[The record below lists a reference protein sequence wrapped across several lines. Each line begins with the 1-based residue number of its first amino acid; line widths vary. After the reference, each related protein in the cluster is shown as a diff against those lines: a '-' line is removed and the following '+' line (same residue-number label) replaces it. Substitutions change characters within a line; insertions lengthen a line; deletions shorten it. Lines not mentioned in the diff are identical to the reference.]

1 MDINPKFVQQ
11 YQLKHLLNNI
21 YSLKI
26 LLLILCF
33 TDGLSLFAQKNTIL
47 RGIVRDEM
55 GEVIPFVPITISSK
69 TSGTYTDTLGK
80 FSFKANIQAN
90 DSLIIAYLGYH
101 TQSIALEKNN
111 NNQFF
116 DIHLRTSVDMLSEVV
131 IKADPNPGKTL
142 MKKVLANSA
151 RNNVNSIKRF
161 DAKRWVRNEVST
173 VDTDVQ
179 NKKDGLDLL
188 FSSRSKAYLKT
199 KDPLDTS
206 AENITPLFF
215 SEKISDYSQTSNP
228 FGESET
234 IIAVK
239 KTNLETDK
247 LVEHICRLDVPI
259 NLYDSKI
266 LIYNKAFESPLGS
279 TALLFYDYFIEDS
292 IAIGNNHF
300 NIVLQLIPK
309 TWSGS
314 VFTGTIVVNDS
325 AYALVHADLRLSK
338 EANINY
344 IEKMNIVEHY
354 TPVIDQ
360 SNQQAFWILEESQ
373 ISMQYEAGLDLIG
386 IPIPVSVS
394 DKKLIAKI
402 QTKYDQIKINDPK
415 ADPNVKKGTAVVMR
429 VYDTNHD
436 DEFWNQMRPDTL
448 TSHQKS
454 IYAMAHNIQ
463 SDPLQMMKDKVFKT
477 IVTGWYFWK
486 DVAWI
491 GPYGSLISRNEIE
504 GTRFRVRIRTDE
516 ALIKK
521 TGFYGH
527 IAYGTLDE
535 KWKGSLGVKQLWS
548 TQPYSKTE
556 LFYSNDF
563 LIASEWYDALDADN
577 IVNSIFRKNVPFYRS
592 LNEQISLSHDH
603 QIASNWFGRISLIN
617 RNLIPTF
624 DFPYQ
629 NPKYISLEKTPEVNP
644 YTNTVHSTELSIS
657 LRYSWRE
664 RSRIFDYQRRSLGSK
679 YPTVQF
685 TYSKSIATQSTDFN
699 IQKINLGVL
708 STTRITAKINL
719 IWNAEA
725 GKIFGKSAALLLYI
739 PRGNDSYFT
748 SRYVFNTMNRYEFVA
763 DKYLVWQSR
772 LSLGG
777 AWFDR
782 IPLFK
787 KLGWRERFTFNAF
800 WGDMSTQNQL
810 LNNQSK
816 FKIANGKPYLEVG
829 AGIENIFHLFSIE
842 YFQRVNYDV
851 PFRTSGIFGGVKAF
865 F

>member
-11 YQLKHLLNNI
+11 YQLKHLL
-21 YSLKI
+21 I

-402 QTKYDQIKINDPK
+402 Q
-415 ADPNVKKGTAVVMR
+415 
-429 VYDTNHD
+429 
-436 DEFWNQMRPDTL
+436 
-448 TSHQKS
+448 
-454 IYAMAHNIQ
+454 
-463 SDPLQMMKDKVFKT
+463 
-477 IVTGWYFWK
+477 
-486 DVAWI
+486 
-491 GPYGSLISRNEIE
+491 
-504 GTRFRVRIRTDE
+504 
-516 ALIKK
+516 
-521 TGFYGH
+521 
-527 IAYGTLDE
+527 
-535 KWKGSLGVKQLWS
+535 
-548 TQPYSKTE
+548 
-556 LFYSNDF
+556 SN
-563 LIASEWYDALDADN
+563 
-577 IVNSIFRKNVPFYRS
+577 
-592 LNEQISLSHDH
+592 
-603 QIASNWFGRISLIN
+603 
-617 RNLIPTF
+617 
-624 DFPYQ
+624 
-629 NPKYISLEKTPEVNP
+629 
-644 YTNTVHSTELSIS
+644 
-657 LRYSWRE
+657 
-664 RSRIFDYQRRSLGSK
+664 
-679 YPTVQF
+679 
-685 TYSKSIATQSTDFN
+685 
-699 IQKINLGVL
+699 
-708 STTRITAKINL
+708 
-719 IWNAEA
+719 
-725 GKIFGKSAALLLYI
+725 
-739 PRGNDSYFT
+739 
-748 SRYVFNTMNRYEFVA
+748 
-763 DKYLVWQSR
+763 
-772 LSLGG
+772 
-777 AWFDR
+777 
-782 IPLFK
+782 
-787 KLGWRERFTFNAF
+787 
-800 WGDMSTQNQL
+800 
-810 LNNQSK
+810 
-816 FKIANGKPYLEVG
+816 
-829 AGIENIFHLFSIE
+829 
-842 YFQRVNYDV
+842 
-851 PFRTSGIFGGVKAF
+851 
-865 F
+865 